1 MVRRGFCLLL
11 KKNLIVELRSYKNT
25 LIEILLIMAIFI
37 AVILLQR
44 TDNKTLKKSFF
55 RRDVIPYDLIE
66 FKKLM
71 GISSAKIPYNLYYT
85 PVNNY
90 NQNIFKLT
98 AQQLNLSAAIGFDT
112 ENEMLEQFTAANTL
126 AAVVLQGHNITIR
139 FPNYF
144 RTRPSKNYYKPH
156 DFWLTRCSGLL
167 DSANKKH
174 LDYYDRE
181 GFLQLLYTTVATQ
194 LNVENLD
201 VTKDYEM
208 PKLIYMHYN
217 SEPKIPCV
225 NDMHRRTIT
234 RESFLI
240 WSLYYFLYLMPFLN
254 LLWKFSREHEE
265 NIFAHHWL
273 YGLSYNTQRF
283 AHCVVSLLHFILL
296 DLVIFGFIISI
307 SSPLPTGKPLL
318 LFGFLI
324 VYNMLLIVYAMI
336 FSSLIANGKTAL
348 WLGFTLWIISY
359 AVFSEILNTIHFTII
374 KPKIIFISLVFFNNI
389 LPNGLIDYFQ
399 GEEIETLDLF
409 ILQFVILIIYNLI
422 LKCGDYYW
430 PGRYIRRRISR
441 VKNKQL
447 CKKNYQ
453 EIKPNLY
460 ENNMEYGPLNTEIL
474 ELKNVSSSCDY
485 FNNRSQLKNIS
496 MRFFKNEISVILGP
510 HGSGKTSLL
519 SILAGWQTYEGQI
532 FYLGQDIT
540 IKTCNY
546 RSCTDVSMPNN
557 SVFDILTIRETL
569 KYFILLKK
577 TKEDTRQLEL
587 ELNKWLNI
595 VKYTI
600 KDCCKLV
607 KTLSFG
613 EKRLLSLCCTLVCNT
628 SVILLDEPTLHMK
641 SEDQFR
647 YWDILRQEKENRCII
662 ISTFSVDEAAE
673 IGDRI
678 GILNEGS
685 LIAWGSPYF
694 LRTTFG
700 VGFYLICFI
709 QPMKPIKPI
718 TQLLNKYIANIKI
731 HQHFIDRVIY
741 LMPADRKPIFQRLLI
756 ELEKDFNKLGIT
768 NIYISGS
775 SLNDVY
781 MSLTLKPDI
790 KQPLPNVKNSLKF
803 LHEKKTKF
811 HKLLAQAVFFKKLC
825 LQAKNSLPI
834 FIIFMACFLIMI
846 FDQMSLANLK
856 VHSIIFSSQGVK
868 RDNVNFYVEILNL
881 DDISNGV
888 FSYRN
893 LKYSNK
899 LDEQRLESNS
909 NSLAALK
916 DSKPRLSV
924 WMNEEI
930 FHSTPLAL
938 NLAFNYLV
946 NNFTFINKPID
957 LQTDHDLHII
967 LGTIMPL
974 TASVVFVILQE
985 ERFSNMLTLQRI
997 AGLNDRMK
1005 WLMTFLWDYLVYLLI
1020 SVLYIIIIMTFVID
1034 NSRWQVVAA
1043 AFLLFILSGMASI
1056 LFVYLMSLF
1065 IIEDCKFRGF
1075 IKIFLIQVFLGLFP
1089 YILYNNILQE
1099 YFETLFYIFM
1109 ISPGFSVLHG
1119 TTKIFNNNEKLNFS
1133 AYFQWHNPGI
1143 LDSICFISFITL
1155 IYLTIFITVIVYRKK
1170 YLQSTPKRVKQ
1181 MASVCY
1187 PYDDE
1192 RVVKEKVRISN
1203 MNIKACRAQAI
1214 LVDQLENILPKKGQR
1229 VTAISFALN
1238 KYSCLGIYGS
1248 SHSGKSHLIK
1258 QLVGE
1263 KGYWFGEVYIAGF
1276 NCKKQ
1281 FSKALQHIGY
1291 CPQNKGFNSLLTP
1304 RELLTY
1310 FLMLNGVKET
1320 KRLDHIRDLSI
1331 TLQLRYYMNTR
1342 IEYLPVNIQRRLNL
1356 AVALINHK
1364 NILIL
1369 DEPTKGLP
1377 AYDRYLIWNILR
1389 YYRSL
1394 GNTIIFTT
1402 SESLELKELSDMMIA
1417 VNEGEMLLFDN
1428 AHNMEF
1434 QYNAGFYLEIKLLA
1448 EGLTLEEVEE
1458 NLNNDV
1464 ENLNRFVTF
1473 FHEQSELLSR
1483 SGSVLKYYIPVE
1495 NVIYSY
1501 IFGIIEKNRQRLNI
1515 ADYTLTP
1522 FSLHNVLRLLQKSR
1536 KEKKRHERSRK
1547 SVLKDAKILP
1557 RRD

>member
-1 MVRRGFCLLL
+1 M
-11 KKNLIVELRSYKNT
+11 
-25 LIEILLIMAIFI
+25 
-37 AVILLQR
+37 
-44 TDNKTLKKSFF
+44 
-55 RRDVIPYDLIE
+55 
-66 FKKLM
+66 
-71 GISSAKIPYNLYYT
+71 
-85 PVNNY
+85 
-90 NQNIFKLT
+90 
-98 AQQLNLSAAIGFDT
+98 
-112 ENEMLEQFTAANTL
+112 
-126 AAVVLQGHNITIR
+126 
-139 FPNYF
+139 
-144 RTRPSKNYYKPH
+144 
-156 DFWLTRCSGLL
+156 
-167 DSANKKH
+167 
-174 LDYYDRE
+174 
-181 GFLQLLYTTVATQ
+181 
-194 LNVENLD
+194 
-201 VTKDYEM
+201 
-208 PKLIYMHYN
+208 
-217 SEPKIPCV
+217 
-225 NDMHRRTIT
+225 
-234 RESFLI
+234 
-240 WSLYYFLYLMPFLN
+240 
-254 LLWKFSREHEE
+254 E

-273 YGLSYNTQRF
+273 YGFSYNAQRF
-283 AHCVVSLLHFILL
+283 AHCVVTLFHFILL
-296 DLVIFGFIISI
+296 DLVALGFIIYLT
-307 SSPLPTGKPLL
+307 PTLPAGKPLL
-318 LFGFLI
+318 LLGFLI
-324 VYNMLLIVYAMI
+324 VYNMLLIDYAMI
-336 FSSLIANGKTAL
+336 FSSLIANGKTSL
-348 WLGFTLWIISY
+348 WFGLTLWIISY
-359 AVFSEILNTIHFTII
+359 AIFSEILNSIHFTIV
-374 KPKIIFISLVFFNNI
+374 KPKIILISLVFFNNI
-389 LPNGLIDYFQ
+389 LSNALIDYFQ
-399 GEEIETLDLF
+399 GEEMEILNLF
-409 ILQFVILIIYNLI
+409 ILQFVILIMYKLI

-430 PGRYIRRRISR
+430 PGRYIRRSIRS
-441 VKNKQL
+441 VKSKRL
-447 CKKNYQ
+447 CKKNYVK
-453 EIKPNLY
+453 ISTNLY
-460 ENNMEYGPLNTEIL
+460 ENNMEYGPLNRECL
-474 ELKNVSSSCDY
+474 ELKNVSSSCVD

-532 FYLGQDIT
+532 FYLGQDISI
-540 IKTCNY
+540 IKSNY

-557 SVFDILTIRETL
+557 CIFDLLTIRETL
-569 KYFILLKK
+569 KYFILIKK
-577 TKEDTRQLEL
+577 TKEDLIQLEL
-587 ELNKWLNI
+587 ELNKWLNT
-595 VKYTI
+595 VRYTI
-600 KDCCKLV
+600 KDCDRLV

-628 SVILLDEPTLHMK
+628 SVVLLDEPTLHMI

-647 YWDILRQEKENRCII
+647 YWDILRQEKENRIII

-685 LIAWGSPYF
+685 LIAWGSNYF

-718 TQLLNKYIANIKI
+718 TQLLHKYIPNIKI

-775 SLNDVY
+775 GLNDVY
-781 MSLTLKPDI
+781 MSLTLKPAI

-803 LHEKKTKF
+803 LHEKKTK
-811 HKLLAQAVFFKKLC
+811 HQTLLAQAVFFKKLC
-825 LQAKNSLPI
+825 LQAKNSLTI
-834 FIIFMACFLIMI
+834 FIIFLACFLIMI
-846 FDQMSLANLK
+846 FDQMSLACLK
-856 VHSIIFSSQGVK
+856 VHSIIFSGESVK
-868 RDNVNFYVEILNL
+868 RDNINLYIEILNV
-881 DDISNGV
+881 DDISNGL
-888 FSYRN
+888 FNYRD

-899 LDEQRLESNS
+899 LDEQNLEMNY
-909 NSLAALK
+909 NSLVALN
-916 DSKPRLSV
+916 DSKPQLSV

-930 FHSTPLAL
+930 FHSAPLAL
-938 NLAFNYLV
+938 SLAFNYLA

-997 AGLNDRMK
+997 AGLNNRMK

-1020 SVLYIIIIMTFVID
+1020 SLLYITIIMTFVID
-1034 NSRWQVVAA
+1034 NSRWQVVTA
-1043 AFLLFILSGMASI
+1043 AFLLFVLSGMASI

-1065 IIEDCKFRGF
+1065 IQEDCKLRAF
-1075 IKIFLIQVFLGLFP
+1075 IKIFLIQIFLGLFP

-1099 YFETLFYIFM
+1099 SFENLFYIFM

-1119 TTKIFNNNEKLNFS
+1119 TTRIFNNNEKLQFS
-1133 AYFQWHNPGI
+1133 AYFQWQNPGI

-1155 IYLTIFITVIVYRKK
+1155 IYLTIFIIVIVQRKK

-1214 LVDQLENILPKKGQR
+1214 LVDQLENILPKTGQR
-1229 VTAISFALN
+1229 VNAISFALK

-1263 KGYWFGEVYIAGF
+1263 DGYWFGEIYIAGF
-1276 NCKKQ
+1276 KCKQ
-1281 FSKALQHIGY
+1281 QMSKAMQHIGY

-1304 RELLTY
+1304 RELLNY
-1310 FLMLNGVKET
+1310 FLMLSGVKDT

-1369 DEPTKGLP
+1369 DEPTKGLA
-1377 AYDRYLIWNILR
+1377 AYDRLLIWNILK

-1402 SESLELKELSDMMIA
+1402 SESLELKELSDAMIA
-1417 VNEGEMLLFDN
+1417 VNNGEMLLFDN
-1428 AHNMEF
+1428 SHNMEF

-1458 NLNNDV
+1458 NLTNDV
-1464 ENLNRFVTF
+1464 ENLNRFITF
-1473 FHEQSELLSR
+1473 FHDQSELLSR
-1483 SGSVLKYYIPVE
+1483 NGSVLKYYIPVE

-1501 IFGIIEKNRQRLNI
+1501 VFGIIEKNRQRLNI
-1515 ADYTLTP
+1515 ADYTITP
-1522 FSLHNVLRLLQKSR
+1522 FSLHNVLRLLQISR
-1536 KEKKRHERSRK
+1536 KEKRQHKRSRK

>member
-1 MVRRGFCLLL
+1 MFRRGFWLLL
-11 KKNLIVELRSYKNT
+11 KKNLIVELRSYKCT
-25 LIEILLIMAIFI
+25 LIEILLIIAIFLAI
-37 AVILLQR
+37 ILLQR
-44 TDNKTLKKSFF
+44 TDNETLKKSFF
-55 RRDVIPYDLIE
+55 HTDVTPYDLVE
-66 FKKLM
+66 FKNLM
-71 GISSAKIPYNLYYT
+71 GINAAKIPYNLYYT
-85 PVNNY
+85 PINNY
-90 NQNIFKLT
+90 TQNIFEIT
-98 AQQLNLSAAIGFDT
+98 AQQLNLNAAIGFNM
-112 ENEMLEQFTAANTL
+112 ENEMLEQFTASNTL
-126 AAVVLQGHNITIR
+126 AAVILHGHNIIIR

-144 RTRPSKNYYKPH
+144 RTRPYKNYYKPQ

-167 DSANKKH
+167 DSNNKKH

-181 GFLQLLYTTVATQ
+181 GFLQLLYTLIATQ
-194 LNVENLD
+194 LNVENPA

-208 PKLIYMHYN
+208 PKLISMHYN
-217 SEPKIPCV
+217 LEPKRSCV
-225 NDMHRRTIT
+225 NDMNRKTIT
-234 RESFLI
+234 QKTFFI
-240 WSLYYFLYLMPFLN
+240 WSLYYFLYLLPFLN

-273 YGLSYNTQRF
+273 YGFSYSAQRF
-283 AHCVVSLLHFILL
+283 VHCVATLLHFILL
-296 DLVIFGFIISI
+296 DLVVLGFIIYLT
-307 SSPLPTGKPLL
+307 PKLPAGKPLL
-318 LFGFLI
+318 LLGFLI
-324 VYNMLLIVYAMI
+324 VYNMLLIVYVMI
-336 FSSLIANGKTAL
+336 FSSLIANGKTVL
-348 WLGFTLWIISY
+348 WFGLTLWIISY
-359 AVFSEILNTIHFTII
+359 AIFSEILNTIHFTIV
-374 KPKIIFISLVFFNNI
+374 KPKIILISLVFFNNI
-389 LPNGLIDYFQ
+389 LSNALIDYFQ
-399 GEEIETLDLF
+399 GDEMEILNLF
-409 ILQFVILIIYNLI
+409 ILQFLILIIYNLI

-430 PGRYIRRRISR
+430 PGRYIRKRIRS
-441 VKNKQL
+441 VKSKRL
-447 CKKNYQ
+447 CKKNYVK
-453 EIKPNLY
+453 ISTNLY
-460 ENNMEYGPLNTEIL
+460 ENNMEYGPLNRECL
-474 ELKNVSSSCDY
+474 ELKNVSSSCVD

-532 FYLGQDIT
+532 FYLGQDIS
-540 IKTCNY
+540 IVKSNY
-546 RSCTDVSMPNN
+546 RSCTDVSMSNN
-557 SVFDILTIRETL
+557 CIFDLLTIRETL
-569 KYFILLKK
+569 KYFILIKK
-577 TKEDTRQLEL
+577 TQEDSIQLEL
-587 ELNKWLNI
+587 ELNKWLNA
-595 VKYTI
+595 VRYTI
-600 KDCCKLV
+600 KDCDRLV

-628 SVILLDEPTLHMK
+628 SVVLLDEPTLHMI

-647 YWDILRQEKENRCII
+647 YWDILRQEKENRFII

-685 LIAWGSPYF
+685 LIAWGSNYF

-718 TQLLNKYIANIKI
+718 TQLIHKYIPNIKI
-731 HQHFIDRVIY
+731 NQHFIDRVIY

-781 MSLTLKPDI
+781 MSLTLKPAI

-803 LHEKKTKF
+803 LHEKKTK
-811 HKLLAQAVFFKKLC
+811 HQTLLAQAVFFKKLC
-825 LQAKNSLPI
+825 LQAKNSLTI
-834 FIIFMACFLIMI
+834 FTIFLACFLIMI
-846 FDQMSLANLK
+846 FDQMSLACLK
-856 VHSIIFSSQGVK
+856 VHSIIFSGQGVK
-868 RDNVNFYVEILNL
+868 RDNINFYIEILNV
-881 DDISNGV
+881 DDISNGL
-888 FSYRN
+888 FNYRN

-899 LDEQRLESNS
+899 LDEQNLERNY
-909 NSLAALK
+909 NSLVALN
-916 DSKPRLSV
+916 DSKPHLSV

-930 FHSTPLAL
+930 FHSAPLAL
-938 NLAFNYLV
+938 SLAFNYLV
-946 NNFTFINKPID
+946 NNYTFMNKPID

-997 AGLNDRMK
+997 AE
-1005 WLMTFLWDYLVYLLI
+1005 I
-1020 SVLYIIIIMTFVID
+1020 
-1034 NSRWQVVAA
+1034 
-1043 AFLLFILSGMASI
+1043 
-1056 LFVYLMSLF
+1056 
-1065 IIEDCKFRGF
+1065 
-1075 IKIFLIQVFLGLFP
+1075 
-1089 YILYNNILQE
+1089 
-1099 YFETLFYIFM
+1099 
-1109 ISPGFSVLHG
+1109 VLHG
-1119 TTKIFNNNEKLNFS
+1119 TTRIFNNNEKLQFS
-1133 AYFQWHNPGI
+1133 AYFQWQNPGI

-1155 IYLTIFITVIVYRKK
+1155 IYLTIFIIVIVQRKK

-1203 MNIKACRAQAI
+1203 MNMKACRAQAI
-1214 LVDQLENILPKKGQR
+1214 LVDQLENILPKTGQR
-1229 VTAISFALN
+1229 VNAISFALK

-1263 KGYWFGEVYIAGF
+1263 DGYWFGEIYIAGF
-1276 NCKKQ
+1276 KCKQ
-1281 FSKALQHIGY
+1281 QMSKAMQHIGY
-1291 CPQNKGFNSLLTP
+1291 CPQNKGFNTLLTP
-1304 RELLTY
+1304 RELLNY
-1310 FLMLNGVKET
+1310 FLMLNGVKDT

-1364 NILIL
+1364 TILIL
-1369 DEPTKGLP
+1369 DEPTKGLA
-1377 AYDRYLIWNILR
+1377 AYDRLLIWNILK

-1402 SESLELKELSDMMIA
+1402 SESLELKELSDAMIA
-1417 VNEGEMLLFDN
+1417 VNNGEMLLFDN

-1458 NLNNDV
+1458 NLTNDV
-1464 ENLNRFVTF
+1464 ENLNRFITF
-1473 FHEQSELLSR
+1473 FHDQSELLSR
-1483 SGSVLKYYIPVE
+1483 NGSVLKYYIPVE

-1501 IFGIIEKNRQRLNI
+1501 VFGIIEKNRQRLNI

-1522 FSLHNVLRLLQKSR
+1522 FSLHNVLRLLQISR
-1536 KEKKRHERSRK
+1536 KEKRRHERSRK